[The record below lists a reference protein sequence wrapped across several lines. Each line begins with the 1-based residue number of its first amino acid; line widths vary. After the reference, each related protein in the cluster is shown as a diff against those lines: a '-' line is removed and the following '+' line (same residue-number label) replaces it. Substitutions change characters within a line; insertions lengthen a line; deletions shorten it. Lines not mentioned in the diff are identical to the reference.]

1 MFWSERVADTE
12 RQELE
17 ELRAFKLQ
25 HDGKAINRA
34 FSRLQQLLDMAAYD
48 GVMSVRG
55 FRVLAECLLC
65 LREEIGK

>member
-1 MFWSERVADTE
+1 MTDAQRH
-12 RQELE
+12 ELE

-25 HDGKAINRA
+25 HEGKAINRA
-34 FSRLQQLLDMAAYD
+34 FFRLQQLLDMAAYD

-55 FRVLAECLLC
+55 FRAIAECLVC

>member
-1 MFWSERVADTE
+1 MTNEERV
-12 RQELE
+12 ELD
-17 ELRAFKLQ
+17 ELRQFKLQ
-25 HDGKAINRA
+25 HEGKAINRA

-55 FRVLAECLLC
+55 FRAIAECLVC